1 MRLALFSH
9 EKPKRVTTWKMP
21 SFSLAAPAQMLG
33 SIKKF
38 ITSKMPPSHLAALEH
53 ALERSK
59 RRVEWDLIMDVL
71 YLLWLGV
78 VSYLTKVFNRTVL
91 YLAAVF
97 HGCRML
103 VRNIFRFGRK
113 EDES

>member
-59 RRVEWDLIMDVL
+59 RWVEWDLIMDVL

-78 VSYLTKVFNRTVL
+78 VSYLGL
-91 YLAAVF
+91 QQS
-97 HGCRML
+97 CL
-103 VRNIFRFGRK
+103 VPRRGLPWMSNVG
-113 EDES
+113 S